1 MNKLVDYD
9 SLDKLAKS
17 LYKLLSDKMEEEIN
31 EAESNIPSKT
41 SQLENDSSFVK
52 IYVGTSIEYEIAN
65 SAGLIPVGTIVIITD
80 DGDEDIGNEG
90 AGEMIGAAKL
100 GYAKLGELILGKGV

>member
-31 EAESNIPSKT
+31 EAESHIPSKT

-65 SAGLIPVGTIVIITD
+65 SEGLVPIGAIVIITD
-80 DGDEDIGNEG
+80 DDDENIGEI
-90 AGEMIGAAKL
+90 IGTAKL